1 MPPTIDF
8 YFSIDSRYSYLAATQ
23 MPVLEAGFGAQVRW
37 RPLRLSALLAARGA
51 SPFEGRPVSG
61 QYEAAYRDTDT
72 ARWAAYYGVPIV
84 SPDWGKG
91 DWERMNMAAVAAA
104 VEGCCPAF
112 VRALYGAV
120 MVRNAIPE
128 TDAAI
133 RRIADAAGLPG
144 ARIVAGI
151 DARETAQR
159 HGAHIEAALKAGVF
173 GVPSFVADGE
183 MFWGNDRL
191 VLLRHLLETKAAK
204 GSR

>member
-1 MPPTIDF
+1 MAYTIDF

-23 MPVLEAGFGAQVRW
+23 MPALEAEFGAQVRW
-37 RPLRLSALLAARGA
+37 LPLKLSALLAARGA

-61 QYEAAYRDTDT
+61 QYEAAYRDIDT
-72 ARWAAYYGVPIV
+72 ARWAAYYGVPIA
-84 SPDWGKG
+84 SPDWSKG

-112 VRALYGAV
+112 VRALYDAV

-133 RRIADAAGLPG
+133 ARLADAAGLPG
-144 ARIVAGI
+144 ARIAAAI
-151 DARETAQR
+151 DAPETARR
-159 HGAHIEAALKAGVF
+159 HAAHVEAALKAGVF

-183 MFWGNDRL
+183 TFWGNDRL
-191 VLLRHLLETKAAK
+191 VLLRHLIGTKATT